1 MHVHTG
7 SDCRVE
13 RRTNIQ
19 NLKKRLTQTA
29 HYGITDEYLPKLTVH
44 SVLYLITRVASGE
57 TAALISLINI
67 DSKQKH
73 GLESVYGLQNPPRSN
88 RPGVVN
94 LLVRVINTIY
104 DPLHIFNKTYKP
116 IEYRYIYI
124 YIYLYLN
131 IGSLSHILNPD
142 PEE

>member
-1 MHVHTG
+1 MYTQAQTVG
-7 SDCRVE
+7 WRE
-13 RRTNIQ
+13 EQIYKI
-19 NLKKRLTQTA
+19 KKRLTQTA

-124 YIYLYLN
+124 YLYLN

-142 PEE
+142 AEEWSSL